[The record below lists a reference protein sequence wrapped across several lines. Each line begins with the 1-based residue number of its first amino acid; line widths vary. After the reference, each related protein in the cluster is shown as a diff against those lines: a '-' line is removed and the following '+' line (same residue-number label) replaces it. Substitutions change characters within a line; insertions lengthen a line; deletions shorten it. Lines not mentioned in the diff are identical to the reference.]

1 MNLQQLCS
9 FPDDDPLIFYKAV
22 AAFGREKLN
31 KGGSI
36 YAEIHENLGE
46 PIKGLFLSKGYQY
59 GSTKK
64 RSAGKRQDDQ
74 GHQLIR
80 EYSVL

>member
-1 MNLQQLCS
+1 MEKNVVEHEPSTAL
-9 FPDDDPLIFYKAV
+9 FVTDDDPLIFYKAI
-22 AAFGREKLN
+22 AEFGREKLN

-46 PIKGLFLSKGYQY
+46 PIKRAIFIGRISN

-64 RSAGKRQDDQ
+64 TSGKRA
-74 GHQLIR
+74 
-80 EYSVL
+80 E